1 MVQVYVEPISRRHY
15 APYFSVAFL
24 YRPFCISECR
34 NISPRILAQTP
45 IAHTSVDDA
54 VSRPMNQSSLS
65 LSHPARGGRAL
76 FLKMS
81 PRFAGIPPLFSLFSD
96 IADPSHSHTN
106 PAVASLI
113 IAFSIALT
121 SGGLWVKTHTY
132 VTQPSV
138 RFKYDMLLVFET
150 SRGPGTER
158 VWSTFDSVNYLM
170 GNKLAPVDISASEQD
185 VNSDGKVDLIDIKAV
200 VRGVGDV
207 HGVKALM
214 AFDYSLGGRVDLVMN
229 SMAYASHSSPLA
241 GSGLYVDGY
250 LRLDQRDAIPAG
262 FTRHDYNYS
271 VFPFAEHGEAKGDTR
286 DASTLRLPVVLNQYN
301 FRNESTYLDAKTP
314 VWESGNS
321 PDFTFQ
327 ARVRIP
333 TSQQVLYRPTT
344 LEIWKFAWVQ
354 ILAIY
359 IIFWWIFTKFEYVV
373 FHHRIVDTRVVS
385 DLQAKSHRF

>member
-1 MVQVYVEPISRRHY
+1 M
-15 APYFSVAFL
+15 
-24 YRPFCISECR
+24 
-34 NISPRILAQTP
+34 
-45 IAHTSVDDA
+45 
-54 VSRPMNQSSLS
+54 
-65 LSHPARGGRAL
+65 
-76 FLKMS
+76 KMS
-81 PRFAGIPPLFSLFSD
+81 PRIAARFRFFPSPLTSLTASRSR
-96 IADPSHSHTN
+96 PN

-150 SRGPGTER
+150 ANGPGAER

-170 GNKLAPVDISASEQD
+170 GNKLAAVDISASEQD

-207 HGVKALM
+207 QGVKALM
-214 AFDYSLGGRVDLVMN
+214 AFDYSLGGRVDMVMN
-229 SMAYASHSSPLA
+229 GMAYAAHSSPLA

-271 VFPFAEHGEAKGDTR
+271 VFPFAEHGEEKGDTR
-286 DASTLRLPVVLNQYN
+286 EAATLRLPVVLNQYN

-314 VWESGNS
+314 VWEAGAS

-344 LEIWKFAWVQ
+344 LELWKFAWVQ

-359 IIFWWIFTKFEYVV
+359 IIFWWIFSKFEYVV

-385 DLQAKSHRF
+385 DLKEKSHRF